1 MLQYISSMVV
11 VALQDRKGITAME
24 YGILAA
30 AILGAVA
37 TAATTIGTDLT
48 ALFAKIIADIA

>member
-48 ALFAKIIADIA
+48 ALFAKIITDIT